1 MFQSEERSTVILVD
15 TNRSLNRKPYRIKEL
30 QFAFL
35 WLSLPEIVKR
45 KTYLLYIIHSSD
57 YILFLTVEIRWY
69 ILRNQKCRIGRDLNS
84 KSLFF

>member
-1 MFQSEERSTVILVD
+1 MFQSEERPTVILVD

-35 WLSLPEIVKR
+35 WLSLPELVKR

-57 YILFLTVEIRWY
+57 YILFLTGDQMVY
-69 ILRNQKCRIGRDLNS
+69 S
-84 KSLFF
+84 AKSEM